1 MKGRRV
7 VDWLTENVGVIV
19 VALIAM
25 VLIQWI
31 MVLNLGGK
39 LKKLRKK
46 YVAVME
52 GAGVENL
59 EEVIASLKEEQKEQ
73 NNSLAIQAERMA
85 SVEARIPQLKSNIA
99 MKRYNAFTNTGSD
112 MSFSVAITNDQK
124 DGIVLTSIHSRD
136 GAYIYGKPVE
146 KGQSK
151 YSLTPE
157 EQEVIDATK

>member
-1 MKGRRV
+1 M
-7 VDWLTENVGVIV
+7 DWLTENVGVIV

>member
-1 MKGRRV
+1 M
-7 VDWLTENVGVIV
+7 DWLTENVGLIVIV
-19 VALIAM
+19 LIAM

-31 MVLNLGGK
+31 MMLSLGGK
-39 LKKLRKK
+39 LKKLRKS
-46 YVAVME
+46 YIAMMD

-59 EEVIASLKEEQKEQ
+59 EGVITSLKEEQKLQNAEIEQ
-73 NNSLAIQAERMA
+73 AAHRIAN
-85 SVEARIPQLKSNIA
+85 VEARIPQQKSNIA
-99 MKRYNAFTNTGSD
+99 IKRYNAFSNTGSD

-146 KGQSK
+146 KGTSQ

-157 EQEVIDATK
+157 EQEVINTAK

>member
-1 MKGRRV
+1 M
-7 VDWLTENVGVIV
+7 DWLTENVGLIVIV
-19 VALIAM
+19 LIAM

-31 MVLNLGGK
+31 MMLNLGGK
-39 LKKLRKK
+39 LKKLRKS
-46 YVAVME
+46 YVNVME

-59 EEVIASLKEEQKEQ
+59 EGIITSLKEEQKLQNAEIEQ
-73 NNSLAIQAERMA
+73 AAHRIAN
-85 SVEARIPQLKSNIA
+85 VEARIPQQKSNIA
-99 MKRYNAFTNTGSD
+99 IKRYNAFSNTGSD

-146 KGQSK
+146 KGASQ

-157 EQEVIDATK
+157 ELEVINTAK

>member
-1 MKGRRV
+1 M
-7 VDWLTENVGVIV
+7 DWLTENVGLIVIV
-19 VALIAM
+19 LIAM

-31 MVLNLGGK
+31 MMLNLGGK
-39 LKKLRKK
+39 LKKLRKS
-46 YVAVME
+46 YVNVME

-59 EEVIASLKEEQKEQ
+59 EGIITSLKEEQKLQNAEIEQ
-73 NNSLAIQAERMA
+73 AAHRIAN
-85 SVEARIPQLKSNIA
+85 VEARIPQQKSNIA
-99 MKRYNAFTNTGSD
+99 IKRYNAFSNTGSD

-146 KGQSK
+146 KGASR

-157 EQEVIDATK
+157 EQEVINTAK